1 MTTRH
6 YVALRKVDLGSEF
19 LRFLGPNRGWV
30 VAVWKWLFPVFQASV
45 YISTYL
51 HIYMYL
57 QTGTVHY
64 LPHTEHSDEVQL
76 PGLDEPV
83 PDTWKTVQV
92 GDGTK
97 CTCDVAKSHL

>member
-51 HIYMYL
+51 HIYISTCIYRRAL
-57 QTGTVHY
+57 STTSRTPNTV
-64 LPHTEHSDEVQL
+64 TRFSCQ
-76 PGLDEPV
+76 
-83 PDTWKTVQV
+83 
-92 GDGTK
+92 
-97 CTCDVAKSHL
+97 A

>member
-51 HIYMYL
+51 HIYISTYL
-57 QTGTVHY
+57 RIY
-64 LPHTEHSDEVQL
+64 SDSWPRL
-76 PGLDEPV
+76 V
-83 PDTWKTVQV
+83 P
-92 GDGTK
+92 
-97 CTCDVAKSHL
+97 CSPL